1 MTNLEFP
8 SINAATLP
16 GQMEQ
21 VRRYL
26 YQFAERL
33 SWALATLE
41 SEERRG
47 GIRVTKTNASGGT
60 EEENVSTF
68 EDLKSLIISSA
79 DIVQSFASAAK
90 RIYDGRGDYVAQ
102 SDFGTYK
109 EERKTLLDV
118 DEETGVTLLMTEV
131 QRIEVDET
139 GEEHSYRGCIRL
151 GKVTMPGEDGEV
163 YGVSVGQVEEHNGT
177 KTYTTS
183 ARYKSNGIDFYDE
196 MNRRVAGIE
205 TNAVGESR
213 FFIEDAE
220 IYGSL
225 ILGEYITDLEDGVAF
240 VWKE

>member
-1 MTNLEFP
+1 MSKLEFP
-8 SINAATLP
+8 QINASNLP
-16 GQMEQ
+16 GQVEQ
-21 VRRYL
+21 IRRYL
-26 YQFAERL
+26 YRFVEQL
-33 SWALATLE
+33 SWALDNIEKAE
-41 SEERRG
+41 NSG
-47 GIRVTKTNASGGT
+47 GITVVRQSGSGVV
-60 EEENVSTF
+60 EEKISTF
-68 EDLKSLIISSA
+68 EDLKNLIISSA

-131 QRIEVDET
+131 QRIEVDDN
-139 GEEHSYRGCIRL
+139 GEEHAYRGCIRL

-196 MNRRVAGIE
+196 KNRRVAYIE

-220 IYGSL
+220 ITGSL
-225 ILGEYITDLEDGVAF
+225 TVGRYIVDPEDGLAF
-240 VWKE
+240 IWKE